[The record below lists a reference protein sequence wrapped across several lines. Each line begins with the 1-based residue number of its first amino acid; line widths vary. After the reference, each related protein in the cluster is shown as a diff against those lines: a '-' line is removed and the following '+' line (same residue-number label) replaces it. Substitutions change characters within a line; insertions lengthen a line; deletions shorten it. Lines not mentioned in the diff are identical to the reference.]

1 MSMRPCPPFMLT
13 SSGFPEVKGSV
24 LVYPKLKVMWADS
37 GVGHGRSRK
46 WAGYPN
52 PPASTYS

>member
-1 MSMRPCPPFMLT
+1 MSMRLCPPCMVT
-13 SSGFPEVKGSV
+13 SSGLPEVRGSG
-24 LVYPKLKVMWADS
+24 LFYRILKVMWADL
-37 GVGHGRSRK
+37 GVGHGCSRK